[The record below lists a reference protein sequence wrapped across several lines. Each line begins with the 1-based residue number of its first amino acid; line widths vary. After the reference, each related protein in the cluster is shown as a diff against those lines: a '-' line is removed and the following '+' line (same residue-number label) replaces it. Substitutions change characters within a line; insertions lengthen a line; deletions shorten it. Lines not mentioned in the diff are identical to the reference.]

1 MELFIGFGL
10 MGLVALFYRE
20 KLSTQE
26 QYLLEKMG
34 THLLNSGWDKMDI
47 MLEIDSYRLHTLD
60 LTGRTEGQY
69 RRALADHLEV
79 ADQNYFSL
87 NSKEKEKLVAR
98 LRRSIEIIA
107 FMKGWETNELT
118 SLSER
123 ILLLLEENE
132 EGRKRVLDTRAK
144 AAYQALVDQGKLSKP

>member
-1 MELFIGFGL
+1 MELLIGFGL

-20 KLSTQE
+20 KLSSHE

-34 THLLNSGWDKMDI
+34 KHLLNAGWDKIDI
-47 MLEIDSYRLHTLD
+47 MMEIDSYRLHTKG
-60 LTGRTEGQY
+60 LTGRTEDQY
-69 RRALADHLEV
+69 LRALADHLEV

-87 NSKEKEKLVAR
+87 NSNEKEKLVAR
-98 LRRSIEIIA
+98 LRRSIEMIA
-107 FMKGWETNELT
+107 FMKGWETNELS

-123 ILLLLEENE
+123 ILLPLEENE

-144 AAYQALVDQGKLSKP
+144 ATYQALVDQGKLSKP